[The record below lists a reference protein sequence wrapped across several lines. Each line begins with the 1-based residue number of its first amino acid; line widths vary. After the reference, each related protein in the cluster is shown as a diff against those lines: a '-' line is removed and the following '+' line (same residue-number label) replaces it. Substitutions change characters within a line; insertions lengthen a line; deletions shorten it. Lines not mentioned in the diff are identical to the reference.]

1 MIKGCDHSVMDG
13 LLPHRSL
20 CRGREVNLERQ
31 LAAIL
36 VADMV
41 GFTRRMERDEAGT
54 LDALTAHLE
63 GTVAPLINRH
73 HGRIVKLMG
82 DGLLAS
88 FTSAADAVSCAVE
101 WQQSPLEEPDPLL
114 FRIGINLGDILMQED
129 DVFGSG
135 VNLASRLEQLAP
147 PGGVLVSDAVYRVVG
162 NRISVVWEDAGT
174 HTIKNIT
181 EPVRAW
187 RIGGA
192 EQAQPDAKPAATPRK
207 ATIAVL
213 PLHSLSDDP
222 EQAFF
227 SDGIAEDIITGLSRF
242 RTLQVVSRNASF
254 RFRTQEA
261 DPAEIAAELGADYLV
276 TGSVRKAGSR
286 VRISV
291 QLAEASTG
299 SQLWSERYDR
309 ELEDILSVQD
319 EVARNIVA
327 VLPGRVQ
334 HNVADRSSQK
344 PADEMKAYE
353 LMLRSKALRDGLN
366 ARDTAKA
373 RALLERAIA
382 LDPSIARSYM
392 YLSDTYVIDLWLGL
406 AGSDASGHILHIA
419 RKGAALDNR
428 DVYIQDQLG
437 FAYLCAGLWD
447 EANAQF
453 EKTLSQIE
461 NEAESM
467 AWCGYAF
474 LLLGRHEKAREVV
487 SRAMRLDPLHPP
499 SIDWIMGQI
508 EFFCGNYEEA
518 IGFLMGEARLNSLAA
533 AFVAASYAHLGRQSE
548 AAAALQEFIA
558 ERHDEFGSRGIEVP
572 KDNLS
577 SLARGYE
584 CMWRCRDDFEVL
596 ATGLHKAGLPV

>member
-1 MIKGCDHSVMDG
+1 M
-13 LLPHRSL
+13 
-20 CRGREVNLERQ
+20 ERQ

-36 VADMV
+36 AADMV
-41 GFTRRMERDEAGT
+41 GYTSRMEQDETGT
-54 LDALTAHLE
+54 LSALSTCID
-63 GTVAPLINRH
+63 GTVTPLIDRH
-73 HGRIVKLMG
+73 RGRIVKLMG

-88 FTSAADAVSCAVE
+88 FSSAADAVACAVE
-101 WQQSPLEEPDPLL
+101 WQQTSAKAPGSIR
-114 FRIGINLGDILMQED
+114 FRIGINLGDIIMQD
-129 DVFGSG
+129 GDVFGSG

-162 NRISVVWEDAGT
+162 NRIPVTWEDAGT
-174 HTIKNIT
+174 HSIKNVV

-187 RIGGA
+187 RIGG
-192 EQAQPDAKPAATPRK
+192 ERQTDPEPPNRKATRK

-213 PLHSLSDDP
+213 PLHSMSADP
-222 EQAFF
+222 EQTFF

-254 RFRTQEA
+254 RFRSPDA
-261 DPAEIAAELGADYLV
+261 DPSEIATALGADYLV
-276 TGSVRKAGSR
+276 EGSVRKAGSR

-291 QLAEASTG
+291 QLADATTG

-319 EVARNIVA
+319 EVTRNIVA
-327 VLPGRVQ
+327 VLPGRIQDDV
-334 HNVADRSSQK
+334 VDRSAQK

-373 RALLERAIA
+373 RALLERAVA

-406 AGSDASGHILHIA
+406 ADADAPDHALHIA

-428 DVYIQDQLG
+428 DPYIQDQLG
-437 FAYLCAGLWD
+437 FAYLCAKLWD
-447 EANAQF
+447 EADSQF
-453 EKTLSQIE
+453 EKTLALIE

-474 LLLGRHEKAREVV
+474 LLLGRHRKAHEVV
-487 SRAMRLDPLHPP
+487 SEAMRLDPLHPP
-499 SIDWIMGQI
+499 AIDWIMGQI
-508 EFFCGNYEEA
+508 EFFCGNFEHA
-518 IGFLMGEARLNSLAA
+518 LGLLIGEARLNSLAA
-533 AFVAASYAHLGRQSE
+533 AFVAASYAHLGRQTE
-548 AAAALQEFIA
+548 AAKALQDFIS
-558 ERHDEFGSRGIEVP
+558 ERHDEFGSRGIEVAEE
-572 KDNLS
+572 NIS
-577 SLARGYE
+577 TLARGFKS
-584 CMWRCRDDFEVL
+584 MWRQPEDFELL
-596 ATGLHKAGLPV
+596 ATGLQKAGLSV

>member
-1 MIKGCDHSVMDG
+1 M
-13 LLPHRSL
+13 
-20 CRGREVNLERQ
+20 ERQ

-36 VADMV
+36 AADMV
-41 GFTRRMERDEAGT
+41 GYTSRMEQDEAGT
-54 LDALTAHLE
+54 LSAFSAYFD
-63 GTVAPLINRH
+63 GTITPLIDRH
-73 HGRIVKLMG
+73 RGHIVKLMG

-88 FTSAADAVSCAVE
+88 FSSAADAVACAVE
-101 WQQSPLEEPDPLL
+101 WQQTPAKTPDPMQ
-114 FRIGINLGDILMQED
+114 FRIGINLGDIIMQD
-129 DVFGSG
+129 GDVFGSG

-162 NRISVVWEDAGT
+162 NHIPVIWKDAGT
-174 HTIKNIT
+174 HSIKNVV

-187 RIGGA
+187 RIGG
-192 EQAQPDAKPAATPRK
+192 ERQTQPEPPQRKTTRK

-213 PLHSLSDDP
+213 PLHSMSDDP
-222 EQAFF
+222 EQTFF

-242 RTLQVVSRNASF
+242 RTLQVISRNASF
-254 RFRTQEA
+254 RFRAQDK
-261 DPAEIAAELGADYLV
+261 DPAEIAEALGADYLV
-276 TGSVRKAGSR
+276 EGSVRKAGSR

-291 QLAEASTG
+291 QLAEAAGGT
-299 SQLWSERYDR
+299 QLWSERFDR

-319 EVARNIVA
+319 EVTRSIVA

-334 HNVADRSSQK
+334 HDFVDRSAQK

-373 RALLERAIA
+373 RALLERAVT

-406 AGSDASGHILHIA
+406 ADPDAPDHALHIA

-428 DVYIQDQLG
+428 DPYIQDQLG
-437 FAYLCAGLWD
+437 FAYLCARLWD
-447 EANAQF
+447 EADTQF
-453 EKTLSQIE
+453 EKTISLIE

-467 AWCGYAF
+467 AWCGYGF

-487 SRAMRLDPLHPP
+487 SEAMRLDPLHPP
-499 SIDWIMGQI
+499 AIDWIMGQV
-508 EFFCGNYEEA
+508 EFFCRNFDAALGLL
-518 IGFLMGEARLNSLAA
+518 IGEARLNSLAA

-548 AAAALQEFIA
+548 AATALQNFIA
-558 ERHDEFGSRGIEVP
+558 ERRDEFGSRGIEVTEE
-572 KDNLS
+572 NIS
-577 SLARGYE
+577 CLARGFKS
-584 CMWRCRDDFEVL
+584 MWRRPEDFEVL
-596 ATGLHKAGLPV
+596 TTGLRTAGLPA

>member
-1 MIKGCDHSVMDG
+1 M
-13 LLPHRSL
+13 
-20 CRGREVNLERQ
+20 ERQ

-41 GFTRRMERDEAGT
+41 GYTSRMEQDEAGT
-54 LDALTAHLE
+54 LSALSAHLDNVV
-63 GTVAPLINRH
+63 TPLVDRH
-73 HGRIVKLMG
+73 RGRIVKLMG

-88 FTSAADAVSCAVE
+88 FSSAADAVACAVA
-101 WQQSPLEEPDPLL
+101 WQETASAASNPIQ
-114 FRIGINLGDILMQED
+114 FRIGINLGDIILQD
-129 DVFGSG
+129 GDVFGSG

-162 NRISVVWEDAGT
+162 NRVAVTWQDAGT
-174 HTIKNIT
+174 HAIKNVV

-187 RIGGA
+187 RIGGDG
-192 EQAQPDAKPAATPRK
+192 QPDPKPAERAAQRK

-213 PLHSLSDDP
+213 PLRNMSADP
-222 EQAFF
+222 EQSFF

-254 RFRTQEA
+254 RFRSPDT
-261 DPAEIAAELGADYLV
+261 DPGEIAAALGAEYLV
-276 TGSVRKAGSR
+276 EGSVRKAGSR

-291 QLAEASTG
+291 QLADASTG
-299 SQLWSERYDR
+299 AQLWSERYDR

-319 EVARNIVA
+319 EVTRNIVA

-334 HNVADRSSQK
+334 DSVVDRAAQK

-373 RALLERAIA
+373 RALLERAVS

-406 AGSDASGHILHIA
+406 AEADAPDHVLHIA

-447 EANAQF
+447 EAEAQF
-453 EKTLSQIE
+453 QRTLSLIE

-467 AWCGYAF
+467 AWCGYGL
-474 LLLGRHEKAREVV
+474 LLLGKHTSARDVV
-487 SRAMRLDPLHPP
+487 SEALRLDPLHPP
-499 SIDWIMGQI
+499 ALDWIMGQV
-508 EFFCGNYEEA
+508 EFFCGNFEA
-518 IGFLMGEARLNSLAA
+518 ALGLLMGEARLNSLAA
-533 AFVAASYAHLGRQSE
+533 AFVAASHARLGRKAE
-548 AAAALQEFIA
+548 AKAALEEFITA
-558 ERHDEFGSRGIEVP
+558 RHDEFSSRGIDVTQ
-572 KDNLS
+572 DTLQ
-577 SLARGYE
+577 SLAQGFRT
-584 CMWRCRDDFEVL
+584 MWRRPEDFEQL
-596 ATGLHKAGLPV
+596 ANGLKLAGLSA

>member
-1 MIKGCDHSVMDG
+1 MHSQGGNM
-13 LLPHRSL
+13 
-20 CRGREVNLERQ
+20 ERQ

-41 GFTRRMERDEAGT
+41 GFTSRMELDEHGT
-54 LDALTAHLE
+54 LAALTAHLD
-63 GTVAPLINRH
+63 GTAAPLINRH
-73 HGRIVKLMG
+73 GGRIIKLMG

-88 FTSAADAVSCAVE
+88 FNSAADAVSCAVE
-101 WQQSPLEEPDPLL
+101 WQQSPSEGPDPLR
-114 FRIGINLGDILMQED
+114 FRIGINLGDIIMREG

-147 PGGVLVSDAVYRVVG
+147 PGGVLVSDAVRRVVG
-162 NRISVVWEDAGT
+162 NRILFEWEDAGM
-174 HTIKNIT
+174 HSIKNIV

-187 RIGGA
+187 RIGGMKKAQA
-192 EQAQPDAKPAATPRK
+192 EPKQAEAQRK

-213 PLHSLSDDP
+213 PLHSMSDDP
-222 EQAFF
+222 EQTFF
-227 SDGIAEDIITGLSRF
+227 SDGISEDIITGLSRF
-242 RTLQVVSRNASF
+242 RTLQVISRNASF
-254 RFRTQEA
+254 RFRAKDT
-261 DPAEIAAELGADYLV
+261 DPAEIAATLGADYLV
-276 TGSVRKAGSR
+276 EGSVRKAGSR

-291 QLAEASTG
+291 QLSEAATG

-327 VLPGRVQ
+327 ILPGRIQ
-334 HNVADRSSQK
+334 HNVVDRSAQK

-373 RALLERAIA
+373 RALLERAIV

-406 AGSDASGHILHIA
+406 ADSDAPDHVLHIA

-447 EANAQF
+447 EADAQF

-467 AWCGYAF
+467 AWCGYGF
-474 LLLGRHEKAREVV
+474 LLLGRHGKAREVV
-487 SRAMRLDPLHPP
+487 KEAMRLDPLHPP
-499 SIDWIMGQI
+499 AIDWVMGQI
-508 EFFCGNYEEA
+508 EFYSGNFEA
-518 IGFLMGEARLNSLAA
+518 ALSLLMGEARLNSLAA

-548 AAAALQEFIA
+548 AQAALQEFIA
-558 ERHDEFGSRGIEVP
+558 ARRDEFGSRGIDMGEE
-572 KDNLS
+572 NTS
-577 SLARGYE
+577 TLASGYKY
-584 CMWRCRDDFEVL
+584 MWRRPDDFEIL
-596 ATGLHKAGLPV
+596 ATGLRKAGLPV

>member
-1 MIKGCDHSVMDG
+1 M
-13 LLPHRSL
+13 
-20 CRGREVNLERQ
+20 ERQ
-31 LAAIL
+31 LAAIM

-41 GFTRRMERDEAGT
+41 GYTSRMENDEPGT
-54 LDALTAHLE
+54 LAALSAHLD
-63 GTVAPLINRH
+63 GTATPLINRH
-73 HGRIVKLMG
+73 RGRIVKLMG

-88 FTSAADAVSCAVE
+88 FNSAADAVACAVE
-101 WQQSPLEEPDPLL
+101 WQQKPSENPDPLR
-114 FRIGINLGDILMQED
+114 FRIGINLGDIIMKD
-129 DVFGSG
+129 GDVFGSG

-162 NRISVVWEDAGT
+162 NRIPVVWEDAGT
-174 HTIKNIT
+174 HSIKNVV

-187 RIGGA
+187 RIGGVK
-192 EQAQPDAKPAATPRK
+192 QAHTEPKQADAARK

-213 PLHSLSDDP
+213 PFHSMSADP

-242 RTLQVVSRNASF
+242 RTLQLVSRNASF
-254 RFRTQEA
+254 RFREQDT
-261 DPAEIAAELGADYLV
+261 DPAEIAAALGADYLV
-276 TGSVRKAGSR
+276 EGSVRKAGSR

-291 QLAEASTG
+291 QLADAFTG
-299 SQLWSERYDR
+299 AQLWSERYDR

-319 EVARNIVA
+319 EVTRSIVA

-334 HNVADRSSQK
+334 HDFVDRSAQK

-373 RALLERAIA
+373 RALLERAVA
-382 LDPSIARSYM
+382 LDPTIARSYM

-406 AGSDASGHILHIA
+406 ADSDAPDHILNIA

-447 EANAQF
+447 EADVQF

-474 LLLGRHEKAREVV
+474 LLLGRHRKAREVV
-487 SRAMRLDPLHPP
+487 SEAMCLDPLHPP
-499 SIDWIMGQI
+499 AIDWIMGQV
-508 EFFCGNYEEA
+508 EFYCGNFEA
-518 IGFLMGEARLNSLAA
+518 TLGLLMGEARLNSLAM
-533 AFVAASYAHLGRQSE
+533 AFVAASYAQLGRGDE
-548 AAAALQEFIA
+548 AAAAVRDFIA
-558 ERHDEFGSRGIEVP
+558 ERHDELGSRGIQVTEDSV
-572 KDNLS
+572 S
-577 SLARGYE
+577 TLARGFKN
-584 CMWRCRDDFEVL
+584 MWRRPSDFERL
-596 ATGLHKAGLPV
+596 AAGLYAAGLPA

>member
-1 MIKGCDHSVMDG
+1 MQKPSKVQGETV
-13 LLPHRSL
+13 
-20 CRGREVNLERQ
+20 ERQ

-41 GFTRRMERDEAGT
+41 GFTSRMEMDETGT
-54 LDALTAHLE
+54 LAALSHHLDE
-63 GTVAPLINRH
+63 IVSPLIHRH
-73 HGRIVKLMG
+73 HGRIVKMMG

-88 FTSAADAVSCAVE
+88 FNSAADAVSCAVE
-101 WQQSPLEEPDPLL
+101 WQKMPSDGPMPLR
-114 FRIGINLGDILMQED
+114 FRIGINLGDIIMQEG

-147 PGGVLVSDAVYRVVG
+147 PGGVLASDAVYRVVG
-162 NRISVVWEDAGT
+162 NRVPVEWKDAGT
-174 HTIKNIT
+174 HSVKNVV
-181 EPVRAW
+181 EPVRTW
-187 RIGGA
+187 RVGGLDDSNA
-192 EQAQPDAKPAATPRK
+192 EPKQEEVNRK

-213 PLHSLSDDP
+213 PLNSMSDDP
-222 EQAFF
+222 EQSFF

-254 RFRTQEA
+254 RFRSRHV
-261 DPAEIAAELGADYLV
+261 DPAEIAKELGADYLV
-276 TGSVRKAGSR
+276 EGSVRKAGSR
-286 VRISV
+286 VRVSV
-291 QLAEASTG
+291 QLSDAVTG

-334 HNVADRSSQK
+334 HDVVDRSARK

-353 LMLRSKALRDGLN
+353 LMLKSKALRDGLN

-373 RALLERAIA
+373 RALLERAVA
-382 LDPSIARSYM
+382 LDPTIARSYM
-392 YLSDTYVIDLWLGL
+392 YLSDTYIIDLWLGL
-406 AGSDASGHILHIA
+406 ADADAPEHALEIA

-437 FAYLCAGLWD
+437 YAYLCAGLWN
-447 EANAQF
+447 EADAQF

-474 LLLGRHEKAREVV
+474 LLLGRHEKARTVV
-487 SRAMRLDPLHPP
+487 SEAMRLDPLHPP
-499 SIDWIMGQI
+499 AIDWIMGQV
-508 EFFCGNYEEA
+508 EFFCGNFEA
-518 IGFLMGEARLNSLAA
+518 ALGLLMGEARLNSLAA
-533 AFVAASYAHLGRQSE
+533 AFVTASYAHLDRHTE
-548 AAAALQEFIA
+548 AEASLKEFVN
-558 ERHDEFGSRGIEVP
+558 ERRDEFESRGIQGVE
-572 KDNLS
+572 DNLTN
-577 SLARGYE
+577 LARGYKK
-584 CMWRCRDDFEVL
+584 MWRQAEDFELL
-596 ATGLHKAGLPV
+596 ASGLSKAGLPV